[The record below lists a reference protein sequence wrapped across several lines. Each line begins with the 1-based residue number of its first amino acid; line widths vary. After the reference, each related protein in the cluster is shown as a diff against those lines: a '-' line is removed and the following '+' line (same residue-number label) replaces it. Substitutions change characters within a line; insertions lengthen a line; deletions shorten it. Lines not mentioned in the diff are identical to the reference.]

1 MDVIDLDFIGDP
13 ERPYDYWIS
22 NDLAKNATITI
33 PKEQPAEESIWDRL
47 KTIEEQIADIYN
59 QLEKLKKPLRCKSL
73 L

>member
-1 MDVIDLDFIGDP
+1 MDVIDLDFIGNP
-13 ERPYDYWIS
+13 EIYYSHWIS
-22 NDLAKNATITI
+22 NDLAKNSTITI
-33 PKEQPAEESIWDRL
+33 PKEQPVAPVEDRI

>member
-1 MDVIDLDFIGDP
+1 MDVIDLDFIGNP
-13 ERPYDYWIS
+13 ENLYGYRIS
-22 NDLAKNATITI
+22 NDLAKNLTITI
-33 PKEQPAEESIWDRL
+33 PKEQPVEELTWDRI

>member
-1 MDVIDLDFIGDP
+1 MDVIDLDFIGNP
-13 ERPYDYWIS
+13 ENPYRYWIPS
-22 NDLAKNATITI
+22 DLAKNATITI
-33 PKEQPAEESIWDRL
+33 PKEEPVVPVEDRI